1 MPSLAVPQVHPLPP
15 PENLTEYEAVRLFSD
30 RAAAVLP
37 GFTVTA
43 HNASAVAQ
51 ICDRLD
57 GIPLAIEL
65 AAAWVKTISVEQLAE
80 RLDDRFQLLI
90 QGSRTALPRQ
100 QTLRATVDWSHD
112 LLSEPERRLFNQLPR
127 FGPKRA
133 GDDFEPVTA

>member
-1 MPSLAVPQVHPLPP
+1 MLRACPSLQILATSREALRIGGEISWRVPSLAVPQVQPLPP

-51 ICDRLD
+51 ICDRRD

-65 AAAWVKTISVEQLAE
+65 AAAWAKTISVEQIAE
-80 RLDDRFQLLI
+80 WLDDCFQLLV

-100 QTLRATVDWSHD
+100 QTLQATVD
-112 LLSEPERRLFNQLPR
+112 
-127 FGPKRA
+127 
-133 GDDFEPVTA
+133 